1 MQRIPNLGELT
12 VGQRFLLIII
22 IALIILFAMAAFGY
36 FGGSWDDAN
45 AQQSEQLYG
54 DTSLDAVLI
63 RLDKRALDTAYE
75 QRLVRLWEVWISP
88 TTRDPTAF
96 TNGLRIARQRYAEAA
111 AGISRRERQ
120 ILELEQRHQ
129 EQRK

>member
-1 MQRIPNLGELT
+1 MIPRLEDMTIGQRILLT
-12 VGQRFLLIII
+12 III
-22 IALIILFAMAAFGY
+22 VLVILFALAIVGWST
-36 FGGSWDDAN
+36 GGWDEAP
-45 AQQSEQLYG
+45 AQQAEQQLYG
-54 DTSLDAVLI
+54 DTPLDAVLI

-129 EQRK
+129 DQRK

>member
-1 MQRIPNLGELT
+1 MIPRLEDMTLGQRILLT
-12 VGQRFLLIII
+12 III
-22 IALIILFAMAAFGY
+22 VLVILFALAIVGWST
-36 FGGSWDDAN
+36 GGWDEAP
-45 AQQSEQLYG
+45 AQQAEQQLYG
-54 DTSLDAVLI
+54 DTPLDAVLI

-129 EQRK
+129 DQRK

>member
-1 MQRIPNLGELT
+1 MIPRLEDMTLGQRILLT
-12 VGQRFLLIII
+12 III
-22 IALIILFAMAAFGY
+22 VLVILFALAIVGWST
-36 FGGSWDDAN
+36 GGWDEAP
-45 AQQSEQLYG
+45 AQQGEQLYG
-54 DTSLDAVLI
+54 DTPLDAVLI

-75 QRLVRLWEVWISP
+75 QRLVKLWEVWISP
-88 TTRDPTAF
+88 TTRDPSGF